1 MKVVN
6 GSWRSFEDVP
16 AVVVVV
22 DVDPACAGEVA
33 DLTEVC
39 LRLFVLWPTV
49 AVWQMMTSACA
60 LFPLS
65 LFCLRLATGRLNGS
79 NRN

>member
-39 LRLFVLWPTV
+39 LVLFDCRWPTQAPALLSRHPRRPPV
-49 AVWQMMTSACA
+49 ATVCLGDAKS
-60 LFPLS
+60 LVLS
-65 LFCLRLATGRLNGS
+65 P
-79 NRN
+79 